1 MLTGRQLGMDD
12 YWAILRRRWWLIA
25 IPVILAPIVG
35 VLIARR
41 LPPKYTSN
49 SMILIEQPKVPPSIV
64 PSVVGG
70 DLMSRLANMEE
81 QILSRSR
88 LQPLIERYGLY
99 KQDVNSVPMEQLVAR
114 MRDSINVKPVSF
126 SNDGTVRPNADNQL
140 PGFQIS
146 FTASDPGKAQ
156 AVCNEITSMFV
167 DQNLRLREQ
176 RAQGTADFIQTQLMQ
191 AKQRLD
197 DQDAKLAAFK
207 RQYFGSLPDQEQSTI
222 QIVGSLT
229 AQLNSLRDAI
239 GRSQEDRNYTEALLS
254 QETAA
259 WKASQSETGPQ
270 TLDQQLAAAE
280 NHLMDLRTRYTESYP
295 DVIKAKHDVAFL
307 KKRIAARAEVEKS
320 SAGAKSASPAAVSVL
335 SMPPQIR
342 QLHLQLH
349 AIEESI
355 RGDQRDEARIRREI
369 STYEGKLRM
378 TPAVEQQYKDITRN
392 YQTALDFY
400 NSLLSKEDISRMST
414 SLERRQEG
422 QQFVILDPADLPV
435 KPSFPDKVRFAG
447 GGLIVGLLVGFGLVL
462 LLEMRDKALQDERD
476 VDYFL
481 GVPTLALIPEVS
493 GANHANGN
501 GNGRK
506 GVLGRLRKKPRALKS
521 QA

>member
-12 YWAILRRRWWLIA
+12 YWAIFRRRAWIIA
-25 IPVILAPIVG
+25 IPVILGPVIA

-64 PSVVGG
+64 PSVVGD

-81 QILSRSR
+81 QILSRSK

-99 KQDVNSVPMEQLVAR
+99 KKDWNSVPMEQLVAR
-114 MRDSINVKPVSF
+114 MREAIIVKPVSF
-126 SNDGTVRPNADNQL
+126 SNDGTVRPNSENQL

-146 FTASDPGKAQ
+146 FTAADPSRAQ
-156 AVCNEITSMFV
+156 AICNEITSMFV

-176 RAQGTADFIQTQLMQ
+176 RAQGTADFIQTQLVG

-197 DQDAKLAAFK
+197 EQDAKLAAFK
-207 RQYFGSLPDQEQSTI
+207 RRYFGALPDQEQSTI
-222 QIVGSLT
+222 QIVGALT
-229 AQLNSLRDAI
+229 AQLNSLRDGI
-239 GRSQEDRNYTEALLS
+239 GRYQEDRNYTEALLA

-259 WKASQSETGPQ
+259 WKASQTGNSPQ
-270 TLDQQLAAAE
+270 TLQQQLSAAE
-280 NHLMDLRTRYTESYP
+280 NHLMDLQTRYTDSYP
-295 DVIKAKHDVAFL
+295 DVIKAKQDIVFL
-307 KKRIAARAEVEKS
+307 KKQIAQRAATEKA
-320 SAGAKSASPAAVSVL
+320 SAGAKSAPSRPLSVL

-342 QLHLQLH
+342 QLRLQLH
-349 AIEESI
+349 SIEEAI
-355 RGDQRDEARIRREI
+355 RGDQRDEARLRREI
-369 STYEGKLRM
+369 ASYEGKLRM
-378 TPAVEQQYKDITRN
+378 APSVEQQYKDITRN

-447 GGLIVGLLVGFGLVL
+447 GGLIAGLIVGFGIVL
-462 LLEMRDKALQDERD
+462 LIEMRDKALQDERD
-476 VDYFL
+476 VEYFL

-493 GANHANGN
+493 GAVNGN
-501 GNGRK
+501 SNGHSRF
-506 GVLGRLRKKPRALKS
+506 LGRLRRKPRMLKTPV
-521 QA
+521 